1 MEIYKDVIGYEGI
14 YKVSN
19 FGNVK
24 SLIGN
29 NEKILKLCKNGGGYS
44 TVNLHINS
52 IMKTRTV
59 HQLVAGAFLNHKPSR
74 YELVINHKDFNRSNN
89 NVNNLEIVTTREN
102 ANQKH
107 LKSSSQY
114 TGVSWDKN
122 RNKWSSQIVINKK
135 LKFLGRF
142 INELDASE
150 AYQKALKDL
159 YLLISF
165 SLLSVFFL
173 EQMTKLNPFAY
184 SCLFSVY
191 FIS

>member
-1 MEIYKDVIGYEGI
+1 
-14 YKVSN
+14 
-19 FGNVK
+19 
-24 SLIGN
+24 
-29 NEKILKLCKNGGGYS
+29 
-44 TVNLHINS
+44 
-52 IMKTRTV
+52 MKTRTV

-89 NVNNLEIVTTREN
+89 NVDNLEIVTTREN

-142 INELDASE
+142 INELDASK

-159 YLLISF
+159 
-165 SLLSVFFL
+165 
-173 EQMTKLNPFAY
+173 
-184 SCLFSVY
+184 
-191 FIS
+191 

>member
-19 FGNVK
+19 LGNIK

-142 INELDASE
+142 NNEIDASE

-159 YLLISF
+159 
-165 SLLSVFFL
+165 
-173 EQMTKLNPFAY
+173 
-184 SCLFSVY
+184 
-191 FIS
+191 

>member
-29 NEKILKLCKNGGGYS
+29 NEKILKLCRNGGGYS

-52 IMKTRTV
+52 IMKTRSV
-59 HQLVAGAFLNHKPSR
+59 HQLVAEAFLNHKPSK
-74 YELVINHKDFNRSNN
+74 YELVINHIDFNRANN
-89 NVNNLEIVTTREN
+89 NIENLEIVTTREN

-150 AYQKALKDL
+150 AYQKALQNL
-159 YLLISF
+159 
-165 SLLSVFFL
+165 
-173 EQMTKLNPFAY
+173 
-184 SCLFSVY
+184 
-191 FIS
+191 

>member
-19 FGNVK
+19 LGNVK

-29 NEKILKLCKNGGGYS
+29 NEKILKLCRNGGGYS

-74 YELVINHKDFNRSNN
+74 YKLVINHKDFNRSNN
-89 NVNNLEIVTTREN
+89 NVDNLEIVTTREN

-150 AYQKALKDL
+150 AYQKALREL
-159 YLLISF
+159 
-165 SLLSVFFL
+165 
-173 EQMTKLNPFAY
+173 
-184 SCLFSVY
+184 
-191 FIS
+191 

>member
-1 MEIYKDVIGYEGI
+1 MEIYRDVVGYEGI

-19 FGNVK
+19 LGNVK

-29 NEKILKLCKNGGGYS
+29 NEKILKLCRNGGGYS

-102 ANQKH
+102 SNQKH

-142 INELDASE
+142 INELEASE

-159 YLLISF
+159 
-165 SLLSVFFL
+165 
-173 EQMTKLNPFAY
+173 
-184 SCLFSVY
+184 
-191 FIS
+191 

>member
-19 FGNVK
+19 LGNVK

-29 NEKILKLCKNGGGYS
+29 NEKILKLCRNGSGYS

-89 NVNNLEIVTTREN
+89 NVDNLEIVTTREN

-142 INELDASE
+142 INELDASK

-159 YLLISF
+159 
-165 SLLSVFFL
+165 
-173 EQMTKLNPFAY
+173 
-184 SCLFSVY
+184 
-191 FIS
+191 

>member
-19 FGNVK
+19 LGNVK

-29 NEKILKLCKNGGGYS
+29 NEKILKLCRNGGGYS

-74 YELVINHKDFNRSNN
+74 YELVINHKDFNRNNN

-150 AYQKALKDL
+150 AYQKAL
-159 YLLISF
+159 
-165 SLLSVFFL
+165 L
-173 EQMTKLNPFAY
+173 EL
-184 SCLFSVY
+184 
-191 FIS
+191 

>member
-14 YKVSN
+14 YQVSN
-19 FGNVK
+19 LGNVK

-29 NEKILKLCKNGGGYS
+29 NEKMLKLCRNGGGYS
-44 TVNLHINS
+44 TVNLYFNKN
-52 IMKTRTV
+52 MKTRTI
-59 HQLVAGAFLNHKPSR
+59 HQLVAEAFLNHKPSR
-74 YELVINHKDFNRSNN
+74 YQLVINHIDFNRANN
-89 NVNNLEIVTTREN
+89 NVENLEVITTREN

-122 RNKWSSQIVINKK
+122 RNKWISQIVINKK

-150 AYQKALKDL
+150 AYQKALRDL
-159 YLLISF
+159 
-165 SLLSVFFL
+165 
-173 EQMTKLNPFAY
+173 
-184 SCLFSVY
+184 
-191 FIS
+191 